1 MNFKFHGNN
10 EIRSE
15 REHERLEL
23 GSVHTRGIILEERM
37 MRHRLARKCTT
48 YTGFGS
54 GISISIAIMCQASG
68 LKQTASAMRSLE
80 ALIYRV
86 PTLPSRSHDT

>member
-10 EIRSE
+10 EIRRE

-23 GSVHTRGIILEERM
+23 GSVHTRGIILEEGM
-37 MRHRLARKCTT
+37 MRQRLTNRCTT

-54 GISISIAIMCQASG
+54 GISTSIAIMCQASG
-68 LKQTASAMRSLE
+68 LKQTASVRSLE
-80 ALIYRV
+80 ALIYRA
-86 PTLPSRSHDT
+86 PTLSSRSHGT